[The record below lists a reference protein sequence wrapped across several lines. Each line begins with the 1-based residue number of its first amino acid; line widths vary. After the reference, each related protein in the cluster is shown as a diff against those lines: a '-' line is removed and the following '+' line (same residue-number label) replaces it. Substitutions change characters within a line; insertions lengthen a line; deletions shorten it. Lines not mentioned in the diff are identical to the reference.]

1 MTITIRPADER
12 DIEVLSRLNRL
23 VHELHLA
30 NAPAGF
36 FKQPDAEE
44 TVALY
49 RWRLERPDTR
59 IWVACVDEV
68 PAGHAVCVVR
78 ERQENALCAHRRW
91 YELDEVVVAEEFRKQ
106 GVARALVE
114 HVQAEARADGNCDV
128 ELNTWSFN
136 TTAQK
141 AFEALGFKPL
151 TVKYLRPGG

>member
-12 DIEVLSRLNRL
+12 DVDFLARLNRL

-44 TVALY
+44 TAALY
-49 RWRLERPDTR
+49 RWRLKRADTR
-59 IWVACVDEV
+59 IWIACVDEV

-78 ERQENALCAHRRW
+78 ERQENVLCVHRRW
-91 YELDEVVVAEEFRKQ
+91 YELDEVVVAAEFRQQ

-114 HVQAEARADGNCDV
+114 HVLAEARADGHCDV
-128 ELNTWSFN
+128 ELNTWAFN
-136 TTAQK
+136 TDAQA
-141 AFEALGFKPL
+141 AFAALGFRPL
-151 TVKYLRPGG
+151 TVKYVRGSG